1 MTLHSLRDRTLG
13 VIPIRLALGVL
24 LFVAARLAGA
34 ANTSALLAFV
44 SGVIAITFLLFN
56 DPRSRFVRPRAEPVE
71 APPDAHV
78 APVWRQALAATLP
91 STVGLAVLALI
102 TLVPQPTLA
111 ALLAGVCAGL
121 GVAAGLWLP
130 RIDPTLYVD
139 PKSGVVYRR

>member
-13 VIPIRLALGVL
+13 VIPIRLGLGVL
-24 LFVAARLAGA
+24 LLVAARIAGA
-34 ANTSALLAFV
+34 PSTAALLAFV
-44 SGVIAITFLLFN
+44 SGVIGITFLLFN
-56 DPRSRFVRPRAEPVE
+56 DPRSRFQPTRAEPQA
-71 APPDAHV
+71 APPDARV

-91 STVGLAVLALI
+91 STVGLAVLAVI
-102 TLVPQPTLA
+102 TLVPQPTLS

-121 GVAAGLWLP
+121 GVAAGLSLP